1 MTTASA
7 TLHAEL
13 TGLLTETL
21 NIAVPSS
28 DTDLIATGLLDSIG
42 MVELLV
48 SLEQRY
54 GITVNMRELAI
65 EHFQSVATIAAFV
78 AAQRNGNGHR

>member
-1 MTTASA
+1 MTTAA
-7 TLHAEL
+7 ALHAEL
-13 TGLLTETL
+13 TELLASTL
-21 NIAVPSS
+21 NIAVPSA
-28 DTDLIATGLLDSIG
+28 DTDLIGSGLLDSIG

-65 EHFQSVATIAAFV
+65 EHFQSVTAIADYV
-78 AAQRNGNGHR
+78 ASQRAETSRR